1 MMTVTKARPAP
12 PSTRFL
18 ALAALLLLL
27 LSACSTP
34 ESDTKG
40 SSDAFRVVKTAKGD
54 IEIPQRPVRIVTLGY
69 ENSVLL
75 DLGIVPVGMAA
86 DAYDPTGVPVYNREP
101 VEGEEVEL
109 IDTTAELPYE
119 KIAGLRPDLIL
130 AGTYYE
136 IDKVYDQLSEI
147 APTVTYV
154 KGSYVDTWQEQATL
168 IGEAVGKEAEAEV
181 AIARVSDR
189 ISKIAADH
197 PAWKGKTFSM
207 SFNYDTGKITTIVN
221 PKDFAIQL
229 ITQLG
234 PTLSPKVATLAGG
247 DLTTQPDVSYEAV
260 EALDADVVLLAH
272 ASENLQTSLTQT
284 PVFANLP
291 SAKQNRVVTV
301 DLVSINALRTP
312 MLRGIDHALD
322 LLVPEMERALG
333 R

>member
-1 MMTVTKARPAP
+1 MTPHTARQATVR
-12 PSTRFL
+12 TRFV
-18 ALAALLLLL
+18 ALAALLLLMIA
-27 LSACSTP
+27 ACGTP
-34 ESDTKG
+34 ASEEKG

-54 IEIPQRPVRIVTLGY
+54 IEVPERPERIVAIGY
-69 ENSVLL
+69 EASVLL

-109 IDTTAELPYE
+109 LDVTAELPFE

-130 AGTYYE
+130 AGTYFD

-168 IGEAVGKEAEAEV
+168 IGEATGKEAEAEK

-189 ISKIAADH
+189 IAKIAADH
-197 PAWKGKTFSM
+197 PSWKTKNFSM

-229 ITQLG
+229 VTQLG
-234 PTLSPKVATLAGG
+234 PTLSPKVTALAG
-247 DLTTQPDVSYEAV
+247 DDPSVQPDVSYEAV
-260 EALDADVVLLAH
+260 EVLDADLVLLAH
-272 ASENLQTSLTQT
+272 ASDTLQGTLTSN

-291 SAKQNRVVTV
+291 SVKGGRVVTV
-301 DLVSINALRTP
+301 DLVSINAFRTP
-312 MLRGIDHALD
+312 MLRGIDHSLD
-322 LLVPEMERALG
+322 MLEPDLVRALG
-333 R
+333 A

>member
-1 MMTVTKARPAP
+1 MTPHTARQATVR
-12 PSTRFL
+12 TRFV
-18 ALAALLLLL
+18 ALAALLLLMIA
-27 LSACSTP
+27 ACGTP
-34 ESDTKG
+34 ASEEKG

-54 IEIPQRPVRIVTLGY
+54 IEVPERPERIVAIGY
-69 ENSVLL
+69 EASVLL

-109 IDTTAELPYE
+109 LDVTAELPFE

-130 AGTYYE
+130 AGTYFD

-168 IGEAVGKEAEAEV
+168 IGEATGKEAEAEK

-189 ISKIAADH
+189 IAKIAADH
-197 PAWKGKTFSM
+197 PSWKTKNFSM

-229 ITQLG
+229 VTQLG
-234 PTLSPKVATLAGG
+234 PTLSPKVTALAG
-247 DLTTQPDVSYEAV
+247 DDPSVQPDVSYEAV
-260 EALDADVVLLAH
+260 EVLDADLVLLAH
-272 ASENLQTSLTQT
+272 ASDTLQGTLTSN

-291 SAKQNRVVTV
+291 SVKGGRVVTV
-301 DLVSINALRTP
+301 DLVSINAFRTP
-312 MLRGIDHALD
+312 MLRGIDHSLD
-322 LLVPEMERALG
+322 MLEPELVRALG
-333 R
+333 A

>member
-1 MMTVTKARPAP
+1 MTIHNARQATVR
-12 PSTRFL
+12 TRFV
-18 ALAALLLLL
+18 ALAALLLLVL
-27 LSACSTP
+27 AACGTP
-34 ESDTKG
+34 EAEEKAST
-40 SSDAFRVVKTAKGD
+40 DAFRVVKTAKGD
-54 IEIPQRPVRIVTLGY
+54 IEIPERPERIVAIGF
-69 ENSVLL
+69 EASVLL
-75 DLGIVPVGMAA
+75 DLGLVPVGMAA

-109 IDTTAELPYE
+109 IDVSAELPYE

-130 AGTYYE
+130 AGTYFD

-154 KGSYVDTWQEQATL
+154 RGSYVDTWQEQATL
-168 IGEAVGKEAEAEV
+168 IGEATGKEAEAEK

-189 ISKIAADH
+189 IAKIAADH
-197 PAWKGKTFSM
+197 PSWKSKNFSM

-229 ITQLG
+229 VTQLG
-234 PTLSPKVATLAGG
+234 PTLSPKVTALAG
-247 DLTTQPDVSYEAV
+247 DDPSVQPDVSYEAV
-260 EALDADVVLLAH
+260 ETLDADLVLLAH
-272 ASENLQTSLTQT
+272 ASDTLQGSLTSN

-291 SAKQNRVVTV
+291 SVKGSRVVTV

-312 MLRGIDHALD
+312 MLRGIDHSLD
-322 LLVPEMERALG
+322 MLEPELVRALG

>member
-1 MMTVTKARPAP
+1 MIAPTSTPASRRTK
-12 PSTRFL
+12 L
-18 ALAALLLLL
+18 VALACFLVLLA
-27 LSACSTP
+27 AC
-34 ESDTKG
+34 G
-40 SSDAFRVVKTAKGD
+40 SPASEEEGSFDAFRVVKTAKGD
-54 IEIPQRPVRIVTLGY
+54 IEIPQRPERIVTLGY

-101 VEGEEVEL
+101 VEGEDVEL

-136 IDKVYDQLSEI
+136 IDKVYDRLSEI

-221 PKDFAIQL
+221 PKDFAIHL
-229 ITQLG
+229 VTQLG

-272 ASENLQTSLTQT
+272 ASENLQASLTQN

-333 R
+333 K

>member
-1 MMTVTKARPAP
+1 MTARNSRPAALR
-12 PSTRFL
+12 TNL
-18 ALAALLLLL
+18 VALAALLMLLL
-27 LSACSTP
+27 AACGSP
-34 ESDTKG
+34 EPDEEG
-40 SSDAFRVVKTAKGD
+40 SSDAFRVIKTAKGD
-54 IEIPQRPVRIVTLGY
+54 IEIPERPERIVAIGF
-69 ENSVLL
+69 EASVLL

-109 IDTTAELPYE
+109 IDTSAELPYE

-130 AGTYYE
+130 AGTYYD

-168 IGEAVGKEAEAEV
+168 IGEATGKEAEAET

-189 ISKIAADH
+189 IAKIAADH
-197 PAWKGKTFSM
+197 PAWKTKAFSM
-207 SFNYDTGKITTIVN
+207 SFNYDAGKITTIVN
-221 PKDFAIQL
+221 PQDFAIQL
-229 ITQLG
+229 VTQLG
-234 PTLSPKVATLAGG
+234 PTLSPKVSGLAGD
-247 DLTTQPDVSYEAV
+247 DLTIQPDVSYEAV

-272 ASENLQTSLTQT
+272 ASDSLQTSLTQT

-291 SAKQNRVVTV
+291 SVKQNRVVTV

-322 LLVPEMERALG
+322 LLVPDMERALG
-333 R
+333 K